1 MKPQMRLK
9 IRENDAYCWLI
20 CRFTRTYSI
29 AIFSQYNGLTFFGFE
44 IGKVFDFN
52 FNGKMNFDFE
62 FYQNQSTLSSTIYNS
77 FKNFW
82 ILQNS
87 FFFFL
92 ISCISEIKSVGR
104 RAEDKLTTTEPLL
117 KTNLNSKFIQNV
129 QMRSSYW

>member
-87 FFFFL
+87 FFFDVL
-92 ISCISEIKSVGR
+92 YIGNKICRKESR
-104 RAEDKLTTTEPLL
+104 RWINNNWTTIENKL
-117 KTNLNSKFIQNV
+117 KFKIHSKC
-129 QMRSSYW
+129 SDEK